1 MTITLIFLAVIM
13 ATVITWLLRQTI
25 NTQPWVS
32 NSEADAAS
40 GVSLNTNP
48 QAIGLTTFLAVA
60 TSMFALFASAYT
72 IRMTMPDWS
81 PLNEPLVLWVNTGF
95 LILASIAYQWTT
107 SVALNSSIKKIKIG
121 LIASG
126 VFSLLFLVGQFSA
139 WQDLIAQGMY
149 VSTNPAIAFFY
160 VLTAMHGLHLIGGLY
175 VWARSMIKV
184 TQGIESNEVIRVS
197 VELCTVYWHFLLLVW
212 ALLFSLLIST

>member
-32 NSEADAAS
+32 SSEADAAS

>member
-184 TQGIESNEVIRVS
+184 TKGIEYNEVIRVS

>member
-1 MTITLIFLAVIM
+1 
-13 ATVITWLLRQTI
+13 
-25 NTQPWVS
+25 
-32 NSEADAAS
+32 
-40 GVSLNTNP
+40 
-48 QAIGLTTFLAVA
+48 
-60 TSMFALFASAYT
+60 
-72 IRMTMPDWS
+72 
-81 PLNEPLVLWVNTGF
+81 LVLWVNTGF

-107 SVALNSSIKKIKIG
+107 SVALKSSIKKIKIG

-184 TQGIESNEVIRVS
+184 TKGIENNEVIRVS

>member
-184 TQGIESNEVIRVS
+184 TQGIESNEVIRIS
-197 VELCTVYWHFLLLVW
+197 VELCTIYWHFLLLVW
-212 ALLFSLLIST
+212 ALLFSLMIST

>member
-1 MTITLIFLAVIM
+1 
-13 ATVITWLLRQTI
+13 
-25 NTQPWVS
+25 
-32 NSEADAAS
+32 
-40 GVSLNTNP
+40 
-48 QAIGLTTFLAVA
+48 
-60 TSMFALFASAYT
+60 
-72 IRMTMPDWS
+72 MTMPDWS

-160 VLTAMHGLHLIGGLY
+160 VLTAMHGLHLIGGRY

>member
-1 MTITLIFLAVIM
+1 
-13 ATVITWLLRQTI
+13 
-25 NTQPWVS
+25 
-32 NSEADAAS
+32 
-40 GVSLNTNP
+40 
-48 QAIGLTTFLAVA
+48 
-60 TSMFALFASAYT
+60 
-72 IRMTMPDWS
+72 
-81 PLNEPLVLWVNTGF
+81 LVLWVNTGF

>member
-1 MTITLIFLAVIM
+1 MTITLIFLACIM
-13 ATVITWLLRQTI
+13 ATVITWLLKQTL

-32 NSEADAAS
+32 NTEADAVS
-40 GVSLNTNP
+40 GISLNTNP

-81 PLNEPLVLWVNTGF
+81 PMDEPLVLWINTGF

>member
-107 SVALNSSIKKIKIG
+107 SVALNSSIK
-121 LIASG
+121 
-126 VFSLLFLVGQFSA
+126 
-139 WQDLIAQGMY
+139 
-149 VSTNPAIAFFY
+149 
-160 VLTAMHGLHLIGGLY
+160 
-175 VWARSMIKV
+175 
-184 TQGIESNEVIRVS
+184 
-197 VELCTVYWHFLLLVW
+197 
-212 ALLFSLLIST
+212 

>member
-1 MTITLIFLAVIM
+1 MTITLIFLACIM
-13 ATVITWLLRQTI
+13 ATVITWLLKQTL

-32 NSEADAAS
+32 NTEADAVS
-40 GVSLNTNP
+40 GISLNTNP

-81 PLNEPLVLWVNTGF
+81 PMDEPLVLWINTGF

-126 VFSLLFLVGQFSA
+126 IFSILFLAGQYSA
-139 WQDLIAQGMY
+139 WQELIAQGMY
-149 VSTNPAIAFFY
+149 VSSNPSIAFFY
-160 VLTAMHGLHLIGGLY
+160 VLTAMHGLHLVGGLY

-184 TQGIESNEVIRVS
+184 TQGIESNEVIRIS
-197 VELCTVYWHFLLLVW
+197 VELCTIYWHFLLLVW
-212 ALLFSLLIST
+212 ALLFSLMIST

>member
-184 TQGIESNEVIRVS
+184 TKGIENNEVIRVS
-197 VELCTVYWHFLLLVW
+197 VELCTVYWHFLLVVWLVIF
-212 ALLFSLLIST
+212 AVVANT

>member
-149 VSTNPAIAFFY
+149 VSTNPAIAFYY

>member
-1 MTITLIFLAVIM
+1 M
-13 ATVITWLLRQTI
+13 ATVITWLLKQTL

-32 NSEADAAS
+32 NTEADAVS
-40 GVSLNTNP
+40 GISLNTNP

-81 PLNEPLVLWVNTGF
+81 PMDEPLVLWINTGF

-126 VFSLLFLVGQFSA
+126 TFSILFLAGQYSA
-139 WQDLIAQGMY
+139 WQELIAQGMY
-149 VSTNPAIAFFY
+149 VSSNPSIAFFY
-160 VLTAMHGLHLIGGLY
+160 VLTAMHGLHLVGGLY

-184 TQGIESNEVIRVS
+184 TQGIESNEVIRIS
-197 VELCTVYWHFLLLVW
+197 VELCTIYWHFLLLVW
-212 ALLFSLLIST
+212 ALLFSLMIST

>member
-121 LIASG
+121 LSASG

>member
-139 WQDLIAQGMY
+139 GQDLIAQGMY

>member
-1 MTITLIFLAVIM
+1 
-13 ATVITWLLRQTI
+13 
-25 NTQPWVS
+25 
-32 NSEADAAS
+32 
-40 GVSLNTNP
+40 
-48 QAIGLTTFLAVA
+48 
-60 TSMFALFASAYT
+60 
-72 IRMTMPDWS
+72 
-81 PLNEPLVLWVNTGF
+81 

>member
-107 SVALNSSIKKIKIG
+107 SVALKSSIKKIKIG

-184 TQGIESNEVIRVS
+184 TKGIENNEVIRVS

>member
-121 LIASG
+121 LITSG

>member
-40 GVSLNTNP
+40 GVTLNTNP